1 MIQTVGL
8 ADNAGVGAW
17 FGMTPVALSILAVSS
32 GRGAGPCRHGTLF
45 IGRFIEP
52 AHDEFPSFGP
62 PATFG
67 SQQPGVHLSKLAI
80 EVEMAVSL
88 ILAEGCQE
96 LLVRQLP
103 LSLYRG
109 VVGW

>member
-1 MIQTVGL
+1 MVRTVGL

-17 FGMTPVALSILAVSS
+17 FGMTSVALSVLAVS
-32 GRGAGPCRHGTLF
+32 RGPSSGPCRHGALL

-80 EVEMAVSL
+80 EIEMAVSL
-88 ILAEGCQE
+88 ILAESTKE
-96 LLVRQLP
+96 LLIRQLKR
-103 LSLYRG
+103 SLY
-109 VVGW
+109 

>member
-1 MIQTVGL
+1 MVRTVGL
-8 ADNAGVGAW
+8 AEHAWVGA
-17 FGMTPVALSILAVSS
+17 GLGVTPVALSVLAVAS
-32 GRGAGPCRHGTLF
+32 GRRGGPCRHGALL

-62 PATFG
+62 PTTFG
-67 SQQPGVHLSKLAI
+67 GQQPGVHLSKLAM

-96 LLVRQLP
+96 LLIR
-103 LSLYRG
+103 
-109 VVGW
+109 